1 MKILL
6 CLLAVL
12 PALRQVEYAHIELD
26 AFPREVLIHYRNAN
40 FIQHVESRSGVLA
53 AQTRSLNFLELDLT
67 YRLDLEPETDLEP
80 GVRSLAVQ
88 FLEPSITLKQ
98 YLMRIRD
105 YMHSNI
111 RYSPDS
117 ADQSPA
123 AVLERGSA
131 DCVGMTRLVS
141 AWLDAVGIAHQSI
154 SGFYFHRDIRGDW
167 QPQPHRW
174 LEIRLPD
181 GFSFFFDPQH
191 RIFSPRYLVVRPG
204 VDFRRVRRFQV
215 VRMNLQ
221 SKLENG

>member
-1 MKILL
+1 VRILL

-26 AFPREVLIHYRNAN
+26 AFPQEVLIHYRNAN
-40 FIQHVESRSGVLA
+40 FLQLVESRSGALA
-53 AQTRSLNFLELDLT
+53 ARTRSLNFLQLDLT
-67 YRLDLEPETDLEP
+67 YRLDLEPEADLDP
-80 GVRSLAVQ
+80 GVRSLALQ
-88 FLEPSITLKQ
+88 FLEPSVSLKQ

-111 RYSPDS
+111 RYSPDA

-123 AVLERGSA
+123 AVLERKSA

-141 AWLDAVGIAHQSI
+141 AWLDAVGVAHGSI
-154 SGFYFHRDIRGDW
+154 SGFYFQRDNQGEWR
-167 QPQPHRW
+167 PQPHRW

-191 RIFSPRYLVVRPG
+191 RMFSPRYLVVRPG

-215 VRMNLQ
+215 VRINLK